1 MNILLLPASLRKD
14 SLNSKLCRIVG
25 RRLQENHGSQVNLAD
40 LKCLALPPYD
50 GDIESAEGIPD
61 GVNTLVA
68 QIREAQ
74 AIVVG
79 SPEYNGSISGILK
92 NTIDWVSR
100 VKPNPLKGKY
110 VLLLSASPGALGG
123 IRGLWHSRV
132 PFEALG
138 CHVYP
143 EMLALGKASEVISPD
158 LQILDEKVR
167 ANLERLAD
175 EFVSHIAR

>member
-25 RRLQENHGSQVNLAD
+25 RRLEQNHDYKVSLAD

-50 GDIESAEGIPD
+50 GDVESAEGIPS
-61 GVNTLVA
+61 GVNTLVD
-68 QIREAQ
+68 QIRGAEA
-74 AIVVG
+74 IIVG

-92 NTIDWVSR
+92 NTIDWISR

-110 VLLLSASPGALGG
+110 VLLLSASPGAMGG

-138 CHVYP
+138 SYVYP
-143 EMLALGKASEVISPD
+143 EMLAVGKASEIISAD
-158 LQILDEKVR
+158 LQVSDEKVKM
-167 ANLERLAD
+167 NIERLAD
-175 EFVSHIAR
+175 EFVGHIKR